1 MLSTQQHPCLQID
14 ELWYLLVQNKISES
28 TGTFGG
34 SQDEKEKAEVGNDEE
49 DLYRESQDQEHSVV
63 GLLFLDTFAN
73 DFDQDLEGEVAA
85 LDKEDE
91 ANAGQVRTERHLLR
105 YQVKLGLTDHPR
117 NLPYE
122 GDLEEKET
130 ASDKGFACAANPAVI
145 EVFVH
150 YLAHLVRAKD
160 GAQQECHA
168 DPEIDDLLVF
178 GGGHVKDFAHLL
190 LSRQVL
196 KRKYEQTCPLENEL
210 ENIEYSA
217 QYSLVFIELSIL
229 TFRQIVDGEDGRE
242 KERDDQR
249 DKDGD
254 VGHRSCPVLRLTD
267 VYEGSRCNDEHSEG

>member
-1 MLSTQQHPCLQID
+1 M
-14 ELWYLLVQNKISES
+14 
-28 TGTFGG
+28 
-34 SQDEKEKAEVGNDEE
+34 
-49 DLYRESQDQEHSVV
+49 
-63 GLLFLDTFAN
+63 LFLDTFAN
-73 DFDQDLEGEVAA
+73 DFDENLEGEVAA
-85 LDKEDE
+85 LHKEDE
-91 ANAGQVRTERHLLR
+91 VYAGEVRTERHLLR
-105 YQVKLGLTDHPR
+105 YQVKLGLADHPR

-122 GDLEEKET
+122 GDLQEKET
-130 ASDKGFACAANPAVI
+130 ASHKGLASTANPAVI

-150 YLAHLVRAKD
+150 YLAHFVRAKD

-168 DPEIDDLLVF
+168 DAEIDDLLVF

-196 KRKYEQTCPLENEL
+196 KREYEQTGPLEDEL
-210 ENIEYSA
+210 ENVEYSA
-217 QYSLVFIELSIL
+217 QYSLVFFKLAIL